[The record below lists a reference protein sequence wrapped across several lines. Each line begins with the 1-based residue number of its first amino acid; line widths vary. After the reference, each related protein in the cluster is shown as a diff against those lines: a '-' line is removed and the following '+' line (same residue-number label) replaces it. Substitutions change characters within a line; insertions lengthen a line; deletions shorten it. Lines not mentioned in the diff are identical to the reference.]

1 MENKISIIIPIY
13 KVEKYLD
20 KCVESVVNQTYKNL
34 EIILVDDGSPDNCPK
49 MCDEWAKKDKRIKV
63 IHKENGGLS
72 DARNKGLD
80 IATGDHI
87 MFLDS
92 DDYVSTQICE
102 KLLDLSLKNNA
113 DISMCD
119 LLSFYEDEDLPIVNA
134 NYETIVLNRAQIIE
148 QIYKPTL
155 NLLMVAVAKLYKK
168 EVLKNIRYPI
178 GRLHED
184 EFVIHRVIY
193 EANNFAYTTE
203 KLYYY
208 LKRRESITAVKKQKN
223 ITDVLEA
230 FKNRYDFLNEKFP
243 ENKNRNN
250 LFYIGM
256 LRAVYATKF
265 WATKELK
272 NEILKTYKSL
282 YKQTKHVGFK
292 NRLFYHFPHLTA
304 FVFKKI
310 KRLK

>member
-1 MENKISIIIPIY
+1 MKNKISIIIPVY

-34 EIILVDDGSPDNCPK
+34 EIILVDDGSPDKCPQ

-80 IATGDHI
+80 MATGDYI

-92 DDYVSTQICE
+92 DDYVSMQICE

-113 DISMCD
+113 DISMCGFAE
-119 LLSFYEDEDLPIVNA
+119 FYEDEDLLVVDTNC
-134 NYETIVLNRAQIIE
+134 NTMVLNRTQIIN
-148 QIYKPTL
+148 QIYKPTI
-155 NLLMVAVAKLYKK
+155 NLLMTAWAKLYKK
-168 EVLKNIRYPI
+168 EIFEDIRYPV
-178 GRLHED
+178 GKLHED
-184 EFVIHRVIY
+184 EFVIHQVIY
-193 EANNFAYTTE
+193 KANTFAHTTE

-272 NEILKTYKSL
+272 IEILKTYKAL
-282 YKQTKHVGFK
+282 YKQTKHVGLK
-292 NRLFYHFPHLTA
+292 NRLFYYFPHLTA